1 MSIRK
6 FTETSAQ
13 LLNINMETGYLAF
26 ILIFLVRRIK
36 KKYKKAKDLNQDL
49 LEEII
54 RT

>member
-1 MSIRK
+1 
-6 FTETSAQ
+6 
-13 LLNINMETGYLAF
+13 METGYLAF
-26 ILIFLVRRIK
+26 ILIFLVRSII